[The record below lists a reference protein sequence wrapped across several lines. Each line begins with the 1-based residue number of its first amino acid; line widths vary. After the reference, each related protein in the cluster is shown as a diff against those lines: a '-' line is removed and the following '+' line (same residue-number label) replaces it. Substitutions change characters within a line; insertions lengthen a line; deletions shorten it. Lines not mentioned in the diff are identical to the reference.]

1 MRFKQSKFLRDLM
14 PESVWDIPVPEP
26 CNIVVVFHDSR
37 KAVYNMSCTL
47 PRVLEYLRNRG
58 MKSGVIEI

>member
-1 MRFKQSKFLRDLM
+1 M